1 MSWDFI
7 RDLDFHP
14 LANAFPFIE
23 GDDHERLTE
32 DIALH
37 GLHEPIIM
45 LDGMILDGRNRYNAL
60 LKLGFAKEQWFETF
74 EDYCNRTGTN
84 ADPAQ
89 FVVSRN
95 IHRRHLSASQRA
107 LAAASIANLRQGAR
121 RDLAKGEDAP
131 DKDANLQKVEAQ
143 TSIKEAAAMLNVSPR
158 SVANAKKVQDK
169 AAPELTEAVREG
181 KVHVSAAADL
191 TSLSVDEQADLIK
204 QMDSK
209 AFGRVAKEL
218 RDKKTAEKKAKR
230 QQREAALGQKQMA
243 LPSKKYGVILAD
255 PEWRF
260 EPYSRETGMDRAADN
275 HYPTSDLETIKAR
288 DVASIA
294 ADDCVLFLWA
304 TRPML
309 PQALEVMAAWGFT
322 HQTDF
327 TWEKIRPGK
336 QRGPGYWATD
346 EHEHLLI
353 GTRGHPPCP
362 AQGTQARSIQ
372 KAKVGKHSEKP
383 VVFHQIIESYF
394 PNLPKIEL
402 NARVARPGWDVWGK
416 EAPAPS
422 ADDQDNLP
430 APHPKPRK
438 LSKAEKGLLEKDKAA
453 NAMYRPVPKGQKT
466 VKDLLPPHTA
476 IKHTANG
483 KSQDL
488 VVLKVNGPY
497 GGHGYETYSIA
508 AISATRFDPNKNH
521 RANNWMTGW
530 VAINGKILPIDPTID
545 AEIEIVAGEPGTGDS
560 PVAARKKAVKP

>member
-1 MSWDFI
+1 MSWSFI
-7 RDLDFHP
+7 RDLEFHP

-23 GDDHERLTE
+23 GDEHERLTE
-32 DIALH
+32 DIAKH

-74 EDYCNRTGTN
+74 EDYCARTGTK

-107 LAAASIANLRQGAR
+107 MAAASIANMRQGAR
-121 RDLAKGEDAP
+121 SDIKKQGEAAP
-131 DKDANLQKVEAQ
+131 KDANLQKVESQ
-143 TSIKEAAAMLNVSPR
+143 TSIKEAADLLNVSPR
-158 SVANAKKVQDK
+158 SVAAAKKVQDS
-169 AAPELTEAVREG
+169 AAPEVSEAVRTG
-181 KVHVSAAADL
+181 QMKVSAAADL
-191 TSLSVDEQADLIK
+191 ASLTLDEQTDLIK

-230 QQREAALGQKQMA
+230 QQREADLGQKQMA

-260 EPYSRETGMDRAADN
+260 EPFSRETGMDRAADN

-304 TRPML
+304 TAPML
-309 PQALEVMAAWGFT
+309 PQAIEVLNAYGFT
-322 HQTDF
+322 YVSNF
-327 TWEKIRPGK
+327 VWGK
-336 QRGPGYWATD
+336 KRKGNQRGPGYWNTN
-346 EHEHLLI
+346 EHELLLI
-353 GTRGHPPCP
+353 GTKGHVPCP
-362 AQGTQARSIQ
+362 AQGTQARSLIE
-372 KAKVGKHSEKP
+372 AMVGKHSEKP
-383 VVFHQIIESYF
+383 VVFHQVIESYF

-402 NARVARPGWDVWGK
+402 NARAARKGWDVWGK
-416 EAPAPS
+416 EAPATD
-422 ADDQDNLP
+422 ADEAETLP
-430 APHPKPRK
+430 AVPAKPRK
-438 LSKAEKGLLEKDKAA
+438 LSKAEKGLMAKDQAKDEI
-453 NAMYRPVPKGQKT
+453 YRPVPKGQAT
-466 VKDLLPPHTA
+466 VKDLLPLHTK
-476 IKHTANG
+476 ITHTANG
-483 KSQDL
+483 KSQNL

-508 AISATRFDPNKNH
+508 AISAKRFDPEKNH

-545 AEIEIVAGEPGTGDS
+545 AEIVLAEAESEVEA
-560 PVAARKKAVKP
+560 